1 MDAVATVRRVMESIE
16 TGVYGRPGR
25 AEWLGSN
32 ASASP
37 QEGVFA
43 AVRARGY
50 VSGAP
55 AAELAGQLFKAIE
68 EICELGSLVTRDP
81 AFATMGHEMRR
92 RFDDA
97 GSWPA
102 ARVDGLNVD
111 AVVEELADSVVPLL
125 VAAQLVT
132 MMAGRQVDLV
142 GEAAR
147 KAVRDVGRGRR
158 KVQSAEYKV
167 QSDHESAK

>member
-1 MDAVATVRRVMESIE
+1 MDGMDAVDAVATVRRVMESIE
-16 TGVYGRPGR
+16 KGIYERPER

-32 ASASP
+32 VEETA
-37 QEGVFA
+37 QGRVFA

-81 AFATMGHEMRR
+81 AFATMGYEMRR

-102 ARVDGLNVD
+102 ARVDGLIVES
-111 AVVEELADSVVPLL
+111 VVEELADSVVPLL

-132 MMAGRQVDLV
+132 MMAGRPVDLV
-142 GEAAR
+142 EEAAR
-147 KAVRDVGRGRR
+147 KAARDVGRGRR
-158 KVQSAEYKV
+158 GGVIR
-167 QSDHESAK
+167 DT